1 MHDQQRELKTVLV
14 QSSLRSYL
22 ASKKANKLKKS
33 AAMHSNQEY
42 NRTKDTGLVGE
53 ASPADQEN
61 EYEIMG
67 EGEHG
72 TIDESAYYNEKVEQI
87 AEILGPFDYGQPE
100 DDMNVEREMR
110 DPVLFKNGSK
120 YEGEWNTSSN
130 ERDGRGVQV
139 WADGSIYEGYWK
151 NDRANGR
158 GRLIHSDGDV
168 YEGEWV
174 DDK

>member
-1 MHDQQRELKTVLV
+1 M
-14 QSSLRSYL
+14 
-22 ASKKANKLKKS
+22 
-33 AAMHSNQEY
+33 
-42 NRTKDTGLVGE
+42 
-53 ASPADQEN
+53 
-61 EYEIMG
+61 
-67 EGEHG
+67 G

-100 DDMNVEREMR
+100 DNRAYMKSNAKLEMR
-110 DPVLFKNGSK
+110 EPVLFKNGSK
-120 YEGEWNTSSN
+120 YEGEWNTDSN
-130 ERDGRGVQV
+130 ERDGRGVQI